1 MKFIGAMTE
10 YKVNKDKL
18 RVAISVT
25 VILAV
30 CVISFFSINIL
41 IKTSES
47 QAKNARDA
55 QIAEILESAEENSGT
70 NPGVTSPEGSIV
82 NDGDNVISLS
92 AAPAGTETSETSGTS
107 ETSETSETSSTDEST
122 DSTTQENN
130 GALAATTSETTAET
144 TEATTETTADPYGE
158 TEYYAAVYAVCS
170 LNVRS
175 GPGTNFD
182 VVKTLNRGDRIDV
195 IAKTN
200 NGWYKTYNGNYV
212 SCDNVQSEPIEVTP
226 TPAPQATATPVPPPP
241 ETEAPPPPPE
251 PESGS
256 GNTDGMTYYGSCTIT
271 FYGPQPRGDG
281 TYSTT
286 TATGATCSTG
296 YTCAADWSVFPA
308 GTVVYVA
315 NDPLGGDG
323 YYTVQDR
330 GPGVVGSH
338 LDLYVE
344 NASDYNTTTRDVYI
358 VN

>member
-18 RVAISVT
+18 KVAISVA
-25 VILAV
+25 VIIAV
-30 CVISFFSINIL
+30 CVISFFTINIL
-41 IKTSES
+41 IKTSEI

-55 QIAEILESAEENSGT
+55 QIAEILESAESDSMTDPE
-70 NPGVTSPEGSIV
+70 VTAPEGSIV
-82 NDGDNVISLS
+82 SDGDNVVSLS
-92 AAPAGTETSETSGTS
+92 ANPVTTESAEPTATGETSVDETTDTATPENEGSLGATASG
-107 ETSETSETSSTDEST
+107 
-122 DSTTQENN
+122 
-130 GALAATTSETTAET
+130 TTAET
-144 TEATTETTADPYGE
+144 TAATTETTVDPYGE
-158 TEYYAAVYAVCS
+158 TEYYAAVYAVCN

-212 SCDNVQSEPIEVTP
+212 YCDNVQSEPIEVTP
-226 TPAPQATATPVPPPP
+226 TPVPQATATPVPPPP
-241 ETEAPPPPPE
+241 ETTAAPTPAPE

-256 GNTDGMTYYGSCTIT
+256 GGTDGMTYYGSCTIT

-344 NASDYNTTTRDVYI
+344 NASDYNTTSRDVYI